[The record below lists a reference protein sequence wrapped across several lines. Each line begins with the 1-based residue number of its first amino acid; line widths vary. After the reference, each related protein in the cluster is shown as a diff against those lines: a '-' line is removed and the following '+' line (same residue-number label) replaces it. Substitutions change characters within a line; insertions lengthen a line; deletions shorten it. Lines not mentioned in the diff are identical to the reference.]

1 MVLWRVRATVDD
13 RPGYLSVL
21 TASLALR
28 AVNILAVQ
36 VHTTEAGAV
45 DDFLVDAPDAMTERD
60 LLAAV
65 ERGRGRDPWVQR
77 AEAQTLVDPPTRALG
92 LASRLAR
99 EPEAL
104 GEALSSL
111 LAATEVTWRPGD
123 PVRAAFDS
131 STMRLPDPAGG
142 CFELTRAAPAFTPA
156 EFARAQ
162 ALIEV
167 ATAAIRQAA
176 ERVVLVL
183 PDGTELL
190 VRPATADDT
199 DGVRRLHERSSRG
212 SRQSRYLNGT
222 GGPSSLQLRRMLE
235 QSRGLTL
242 LAVHHDPVSR
252 EDRVVAMANL
262 LAEGDLG
269 EVAVIVEDTWQR
281 RGIGTALLRRLLAY
295 AARSGFTALVAHARA
310 DNVAML
316 RTLRRLGHTRG
327 PERDGPMVSIT
338 LPVAHR
344 RSAADE
350 TPAAS
355 G

>member
-190 VRPATADDT
+190 VRPGSTDDVAAVQQMHGRCSART
-199 DGVRRLHERSSRG
+199 RG
-212 SRQSRYLNGT
+212 HRYLS
-222 GGPSSLQLRRMLE
+222 GGRVPSAARLRALLQPRAGV
-235 QSRGLTL
+235 SL
-242 LAVHHDPVSR
+242 LAETPDG
-252 EDRVVAMANL
+252 RVVAMGTLLVEGAVAVLAVLVEDRWQVRGLGGALTRRLAGVAVRSQLRAL
-262 LAEGDLG
+262 LAHG
-269 EVAVIVEDTWQR
+269 
-281 RGIGTALLRRLLAY
+281 
-295 AARSGFTALVAHARA
+295 RA
-310 DNVAML
+310 DNRGWL
-316 RTLRRLGHTRG
+316 RTLTRLAPYPS
-327 PERDGPMVSIT
+327 PERDGDLVSVTIP
-338 LPVAHR
+338 LPVPAPGVR
-344 RSAADE
+344 RRTSAA
-350 TPAAS
+350 A